1 MSIVLDAMGS
11 DQYPVPEIQA
21 AAALAANGEK
31 VILVG
36 KVELIHQK
44 SNELQIDL
52 TGIEIVDAPDIVGME
67 DKPVESFK
75 KKPNNSM
82 SVGMSLVKDG
92 KAEAFVTAGNTGA
105 AFFNAVMILR
115 KISGIS
121 RPALAAIIPVK
132 NGNCVFMDT
141 GANADCRPDFL
152 LEFAVMGSVYASLLF
167 KTDNPK
173 IALLSNGEESTKGNQ
188 LVKDAYPLLENS
200 GVNFVGN
207 VEPKEIYAGKAD
219 CVVTD
224 GFSGNVFLKA
234 SEAVGKLITD
244 TLKTS
249 IMSSLRNKVGY
260 LFIKPAIADLKRMM
274 DPSETG
280 AAILLGVNGLVFI
293 GHGRSDARALVSAV
307 NLARR
312 TLEANLM
319 DRMQKEVNQ
328 KVLSSQT
335 SRD

>member
-207 VEPKEIYAGKAD
+207 VEPKEIYAGKVD

-280 AAILLGVNGLVFI
+280 AAILLGLNGLVFI

>member
-152 LEFAVMGSVYASLLF
+152 LEFAVMGSVYASILF

-173 IALLSNGEESTKGNQ
+173 IALLSNGEE
-188 LVKDAYPLLENS
+188 
-200 GVNFVGN
+200 
-207 VEPKEIYAGKAD
+207 
-219 CVVTD
+219 
-224 GFSGNVFLKA
+224 
-234 SEAVGKLITD
+234 
-244 TLKTS
+244 
-249 IMSSLRNKVGY
+249 
-260 LFIKPAIADLKRMM
+260 
-274 DPSETG
+274 
-280 AAILLGVNGLVFI
+280 
-293 GHGRSDARALVSAV
+293 
-307 NLARR
+307 
-312 TLEANLM
+312 
-319 DRMQKEVNQ
+319 
-328 KVLSSQT
+328 
-335 SRD
+335 

>member
-11 DQYPVPEIQA
+11 DRFPVPEIQA
-21 AAALAANGEK
+21 ASALSAMGEK

-36 KVELIHQK
+36 KTELIRQK
-44 SNELQIDL
+44 CNELAIDL
-52 TGIEIVDAPDIVGME
+52 AGLEVIDAPDIVDMD

-82 SVGMSLVKDG
+82 AVGMSLVKEG

-115 KISGIS
+115 KLTGIS

-132 NGNCVFMDT
+132 NGKCVFMDT

-152 LEFAVMGSVYASLLF
+152 LEFAIMGSVYAGIVF
-167 KTDNPK
+167 GKTEPK
-173 IALLSNGEESTKGNQ
+173 VALLSNGEESTKGNQ
-188 LVKDAYPLLENS
+188 LVKDAFPLLEKS
-200 GVNFVGN
+200 GLNFVGN
-207 VEPKEIYAGKAD
+207 VEPKEIFAGNVD

-244 TLKTS
+244 TLKNS
-249 IMSSLRNKVGY
+249 IKSSVRNKIGY
-260 LFIKPAIADLKRMM
+260 LFIKPAIADLKKLM
-274 DPSETG
+274 DPSEAG
-280 AAILLGVNGLVFI
+280 AAILLGVNGLAFI

-307 NLARR
+307 RLARR
-312 TLEANLM
+312 TADANLLES
-319 DRMQKEVNQ
+319 MQQEISTR
-328 KVLSSQT
+328 LSST
-335 SRD
+335 SFSRN

>member
-11 DQYPVPEIQA
+11 DNHPLPELQA
-21 AAALAANGEK
+21 ASQLAQIGEK

-36 KVELIHQK
+36 KKDFILQK
-44 SNELQIDL
+44 SREIGVDYSAF
-52 TGIEIVDAPDIVGME
+52 EIVDAPDIVDMD

-75 KKPNNSM
+75 SKPNNSM
-82 SVGMSLVKDG
+82 AIGMGLVKDK

-105 AFFNAVMILR
+105 AYFNAVMTL
-115 KISGIS
+115 KKMTNIS
-121 RPALAAIIPVK
+121 RPALSVIIPVK
-132 NGNCVFMDT
+132 NGKCVFMDT

-152 LEFAVMGSVYASLLF
+152 LEFAVMGSVYSGIVFGIKEPRVA
-167 KTDNPK
+167 
-173 IALLSNGEESTKGNQ
+173 ILSNGEESNKGNQ
-188 LVKDAYPLLENS
+188 LVKDAYPLLQKS
-200 GVNFVGN
+200 SLNFVGS
-207 VEPKEIYAGKAD
+207 VEPKEIYFGNVN

-234 SEAVGKLITD
+234 SESVGKLITE

-249 IMSSLRNKVGY
+249 IESSFRNKLGY
-260 LFIKPAIADLKRMM
+260 LFIKPAFINLKKMM

-307 NLARR
+307 QLARR
-312 TLEANLM
+312 A
-319 DRMQKEVNQ
+319 VNA
-328 KVLSSQT
+328 KMLDVLQAEINARLVQNQS
-335 SRD
+335 

>member
-280 AAILLGVNGLVFI
+280 AAILLGLNGLVFI